1 VKIEFTPIGIIH
13 TPFKTIENIPIQ
25 PAAGKTIEGWIEIF
39 DEYTEGLSDLDGF
52 SHIYLLFHL
61 HRSKSYSL
69 KLIPFLDTV
78 KRGVFSTRSPARPNP
93 LGLSIVEIVS
103 IHDNII
109 NIKGI
114 DILDGSPLID
124 IKPYVPDFEVT
135 KNIKKG
141 WFEGKEK
148 IIPGKLSDDRFKE

>member
-1 VKIEFTPIGIIH
+1 MKIEFTPIGIIH

-61 HRSKSYSL
+61 HRSKNYSL

>member
-1 VKIEFTPIGIIH
+1 MKIEFTPIGIIH

>member
-61 HRSKSYSL
+61 HRSKNYSL